1 MLSISL
7 EGHYG
12 QIEGEDEVSA
22 AVGVQYDLARG
33 LSVNLGLNHT
43 DGTASREG
51 TSIVRARDNKAV
63 LSMRYSF

>member
-1 MLSISL
+1 MLSLSL

-12 QIEGEDEVSA
+12 QIEDEDEVSA
-22 AVGVQYDLARG
+22 AFGIQYDLARG

-43 DGTASREG
+43 DGTARRDG
-51 TSIVRARDNKAV
+51 TRIIRARDNKAI